1 MTGATALP
9 LFRCVTAMALRLE
22 DRDLVIAYQAGD
34 TEAFAELVRE
44 YRPQLVSHARRRL
57 NCDESAQDAVQ
68 ETLVRALRA
77 IPRFNG
83 NYMVGPWLH
92 RILANVCIDEGNR
105 RRRESEKSERVAH
118 TDTSV
123 GPSPSA
129 EVELG
134 LDVDHTDVAAALEEL
149 SEPYREALHL
159 RFVEELSYDEM
170 AKAAGV
176 SEDNARA
183 RVSRA
188 RSALRA
194 ALRVAAFVPVALVGL
209 LRRGERAAAA
219 VSSQSPGGGR
229 AALNSAMPMFAETT
243 PVASRAAAAVSNA
256 ATTGVP
262 IVAKAAVGFGLATAV
277 IAPTVDSP
285 VHRAADRVLPDS
297 VMEVL
302 APLAMELSAPD
313 APVVVP
319 AAAPVTAVA
328 ELVDP
333 ADTEVAAEAATA
345 TAAAAVQDEAP
356 QAAASAT
363 PVAASNSASD
373 RQVADGSGDG
383 TVAAAQTV
391 AESTAKSADA
401 VAPVVKVTATS
412 SVEGAQL
419 TFTPSG
425 ADRYDV
431 SGTLSMTAETTTTT
445 TTGDDETVETVTTTE
460 SVSVVSPST
469 ASLDAA
475 DPAVDERRFS
485 ALLVFAAGADGASAE
500 MRLAARGTMNDD
512 GYLSMTGRFSATPT
526 ESLPFIVSGT
536 LSGTLT
542 LDSDGMPQS
551 LTVTLTP

>member
-1 MTGATALP
+1 MTGAMAFP
-9 LFRCVTAMALRLE
+9 LFRRVTAMALRLE

-44 YRPQLVSHARRRL
+44 YRPQLVNHARRRL
-57 NCDESAQDAVQ
+57 NCDESAEDAVQ

-77 IPRFNG
+77 MPRFNG
-83 NYMVGPWLH
+83 NYMVRPWLH

-118 TDTSV
+118 SDTSV

-149 SEPYREALHL
+149 SEPYREALRL

-209 LRRGERAAAA
+209 LRRGERAAVA

-229 AALNSAMPMFAETT
+229 AALNSAMPMFAETA

-277 IAPTVDSP
+277 IAPTIDSP
-285 VHRAADRVLPDS
+285 VHRAGRS
-297 VMEVL
+297 G
-302 APLAMELSAPD
+302 
-313 APVVVP
+313 
-319 AAAPVTAVA
+319 TA
-328 ELVDP
+328 
-333 ADTEVAAEAATA
+333 
-345 TAAAAVQDEAP
+345 
-356 QAAASAT
+356 
-363 PVAASNSASD
+363 
-373 RQVADGSGDG
+373 RFGDGS
-383 TVAAAQTV
+383 
-391 AESTAKSADA
+391 
-401 VAPVVKVTATS
+401 
-412 SVEGAQL
+412 
-419 TFTPSG
+419 
-425 ADRYDV
+425 
-431 SGTLSMTAETTTTT
+431 
-445 TTGDDETVETVTTTE
+445 
-460 SVSVVSPST
+460 
-469 ASLDAA
+469 
-475 DPAVDERRFS
+475 
-485 ALLVFAAGADGASAE
+485 AGATCYGIAGA
-500 MRLAARGTMNDD
+500 
-512 GYLSMTGRFSATPT
+512 
-526 ESLPFIVSGT
+526 
-536 LSGTLT
+536 
-542 LDSDGMPQS
+542 
-551 LTVTLTP
+551 